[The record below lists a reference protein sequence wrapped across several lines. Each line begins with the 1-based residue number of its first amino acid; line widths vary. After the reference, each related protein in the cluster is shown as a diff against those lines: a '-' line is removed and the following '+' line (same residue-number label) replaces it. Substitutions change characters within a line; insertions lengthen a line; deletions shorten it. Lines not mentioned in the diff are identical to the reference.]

1 MLRWLYQVIRASVSD
16 AGIDTGPMLE
26 FGTQVFNTLHENRVE
41 GLDDEQT
48 LKRIQMLADILIFE
62 TTEVDL

>member
-1 MLRWLYQVIRASVSD
+1 MLSWLYQVIRASVSD

-26 FGTQVFNTLHENRVE
+26 FGTQVFNALYENRVE

-48 LKRIQMLADILIFE
+48 LKKIQMLADILIFE
-62 TTEVDL
+62 TTEVEL

>member
-26 FGTQVFNTLHENRVE
+26 FGTQVFNALYENRVE

-48 LKRIQMLADILIFE
+48 LKKIQMLADILIFE

>member
-1 MLRWLYQVIRASVSD
+1 MLRWLYRVIRASVSD
-16 AGIDTGPMLE
+16 ASIDTGPMLE